1 MRNNKLLQPK
11 TLRLSLELGLLWPA
25 SKFDVLYTISSC
37 PSRTELCISSEMKY
51 KTMVWRLETGKRM
64 NSIWLLL
71 FYVMKEEKTAKQ
83 WPNARGTGSR
93 VGKTAP
99 GS

>member
-1 MRNNKLLQPK
+1 
-11 TLRLSLELGLLWPA
+11 
-25 SKFDVLYTISSC
+25 
-37 PSRTELCISSEMKY
+37 MKY